1 MRIFCAFLLSFNI
14 FITPIAAIA
23 STYRTPESTARL
35 ERHTDHSANRGANG
49 DIFAKPLEAESSLP
63 APKAEPAPLPFAPP
77 VGAVTASLTATL
89 TPGAGGDV
97 DGDGKADPGDT
108 IAYSLTISNTSG
120 AGAAGLQLSNPLDS
134 HTTLV
139 PGTLNST
146 PVAFDQS
153 VTTDE
158 DTGVSIT
165 IQGQDP
171 DGSNLTFNS
180 IVGPTHG
187 SLGAFS
193 APSCDGAGVCSS
205 TATYTPSANYN
216 GPDSITFKVNDGTA
230 NSNENG
236 TVSITVNAVNDAPT
250 VTAPAGPLSATED
263 TQLTINGGN
272 LISVA
277 DVDAGGSS
285 EKVTLGVVHGTLTLA
300 SLSGITFVDGTANG
314 TASLHFTGTIANL
327 NTALN
332 GLKYQGTQDYNST
345 RGAET
350 LSININDQGNTGSG
364 GALSAS
370 ASFGINVAAVD
381 G

>member
-1 MRIFCAFLLSFNI
+1 MRVCCAFLLSFNI

-23 STYRTPESTARL
+23 STYRTPANSGWQAEKQAN
-35 ERHTDHSANRGANG
+35 HSENKGANA
-49 DIFAKPLEAESSLP
+49 DVFAEPLETEAGSSLP
-63 APKAEPAPLPFAPP
+63 GPNPEPAPLPFAPP

-139 PGTLNST
+139 NGTLNST

-171 DGSNLTFNS
+171 DGSNLTFNN

-187 SLGAFS
+187 TLGAFS
-193 APSCDGAGVCSS
+193 APACTGAGVCSS
-205 TATYTPSANYN
+205 SATYTPAANYN
-216 GPDSITFKVNDGTA
+216 GPDSFTFKANDGTA

-236 TVSITVNAVNDAPT
+236 NVSITVNSVNDAPT
-250 VTAPAGPLSATED
+250 FTVPGNPAATNEAA
-263 TQLTINGGN
+263 GA
-272 LISVA
+272 ISV
-277 DVDAGGSS
+277 SS
-285 EKVTLGVVHGTLTLA
+285 FITGV
-300 SLSGITFVDGTANG
+300 
-314 TASLHFTGTIANL
+314 
-327 NTALN
+327 
-332 GLKYQGTQDYNST
+332 
-345 RGAET
+345 R
-350 LSININDQGNTGSG
+350 
-364 GALSAS
+364 
-370 ASFGINVAAVD
+370 
-381 G
+381 